1 MVYYLKIL
9 FQCILARKSRIKRT
23 NTRRYLTLTFLKGS
37 WDLHVELTQL
47 KKKSIMAKVC
57 MQASSKSCVLQLLK
71 FSSNFDLLKT
81 ALFLEIINTQGPSCK
96 MLSTCVSNTCVWC
109 EDHLKSQP
117 QKRQAPSLMQ
127 GLKLTN

>member
-47 KKKSIMAKVC
+47 KKIHYGKGL
-57 MQASSKSCVLQLLK
+57 QASSKSCVLQLLK

-81 ALFLEIINTQGPSCK
+81 ALFLEIINTQGPGCK